1 MESSGGLNENMEGS
15 GRSRGLVIIT
25 AAVTVTVRNAQEK
38 LPARATVLGVESG
51 PRGSRLMGWSLECLQ
66 AES

>member
-38 LPARATVLGVESG
+38 LPSRATVLGVE
-51 PRGSRLMGWSLECLQ
+51 LSLIHISEPTRH
-66 AES
+66 S